1 MSSLASGTAVN
12 PLVHKEVRIDAPPS
26 HGSDTT
32 AVDSEKSQGKKS
44 KAKVGLNPQTW
55 KWPPYLSWVPEQL
68 NWHGLKPVLR
78 SAIAAW
84 IVDLSMRVLMFSL
97 SSYCY
102 VQKLKTWRAKPPF
115 STWLS
120 PLYNRLSTRLV

>member
-1 MSSLASGTAVN
+1 MSSQASGTAVN

-26 HGSDTT
+26 HGSSTT
-32 AVDSEKSQGKKS
+32 AIDSEKSQGK

-55 KWPPYLSWVPEQL
+55 KWPPFLSWVPEQL
-68 NWHGLKPVLR
+68 NWQGLKPVLR

-84 IVDLSMRVLMFSL
+84 IVDPERRALIFSH

-102 VQKLKTWRAKPPF
+102 VHKLKTWRAKPPF
-115 STWLS
+115 STWSS
-120 PLYNRLSTRLV
+120 PSYNPLWTQLVRA